1 MNAANPRSPLHG
13 VVITVALLAGALL
26 GFWLL
31 SDALDHVQRGE
42 AATAYLDETID
53 LRRSQSANLDA
64 YAQDVAALRK
74 DLAQYEQQLPDRFVA
89 AEIDAGLHALAQRH
103 GLVLGAIERG
113 GERSRDFYA
122 SLDHRYE
129 LRGGLSALQGF
140 FRDVADVV
148 PIQRITELRI
158 TAADGA
164 FVAAVRADYYRYIA
178 DDATAQGTKP

>member
-1 MNAANPRSPLHG
+1 MNAATHRSPLRG
-13 VVITVALLAGALL
+13 VVIGVALIAGALL

-31 SDALDHVQRGE
+31 SDALDQLQRGE
-42 AATAYLDETID
+42 SSAAYLDETID

-64 YAQDVAALRK
+64 YAQDVAAMRK
-74 DLAQYEQQLPDRFVA
+74 DLAQYEQQLPDQFAA

-103 GLVLGAIERG
+103 GLALGAIERG
-113 GERSRDFYA
+113 SERSRDFYA
-122 SLDHRYE
+122 SLEHRYE
-129 LRGGLSALQGF
+129 LRGNLNALQGF

-158 TAADGA
+158 TPADGT

-178 DDATAQGTKP
+178 DDTPP